1 MIHIKKLSGSRD
13 AGKSIMSRS
22 VFDGSENWK
31 INFNAVTRMKII
43 WYPYQVIRKLFPA
56 KDVQQWNANR
66 AQDKQLIY
74 FREKLENPI
83 ESAISQAR
91 SYDFLSFL

>member
-31 INFNAVTRMKII
+31 INVLKRIVVGNIV
-43 WYPYQVIRKLFPA
+43 
-56 KDVQQWNANR
+56 
-66 AQDKQLIY
+66 
-74 FREKLENPI
+74 
-83 ESAISQAR
+83 ESIA
-91 SYDFLSFL
+91 